1 MAMTVIEKIGSRPV
15 SVPGLFQP
23 TTITVSLIVKYCGG
37 EDPIPTEPNQV
48 YFDVVEAGYV
58 IEVGRP
64 YGSPTTTGDPPVPGT
79 LTPITGYSASR
90 PECPADEGGQ
100 VLEGFEV
107 TNYSVRRDTNS
118 EGVFYLDITNQM
130 VEYQQWNHAIS
141 ARTPG
146 SRLVR
151 AWRVRPAVP
160 TLAEDGTTGNTE
172 DLVPQ
177 YAAGTLNGGDIGGQ
191 FIDIN
196 CQPTSIPIWN
206 TTYTLSFVSRRPY
219 YATAGATTLT
229 QDTNYEYWS
238 EGNGSLMTG
247 KRLKTANGDLQ
258 PIGTSL
264 RAVGLGITITPIAGT
279 WVRIDLLVGQDE
291 YDHLE
296 QIPFSVK
303 GFQPETTDRFP
314 SSTGFKMTSADKV
327 GFMDVNPQ
335 VAEIDMQYLPCRV
348 LDLWQEQ
355 VGD

>member
-1 MAMTVIEKIGSRPV
+1 MLTIIEKIGSRPV

-23 TTITVSLIVKYCGG
+23 TTITVSLIVAYCGG
-37 EDPIPTEPNQV
+37 EDPIPTDPNQV
-48 YFDVVEAGYV
+48 YFDVIGDGYV
-58 IEVGRP
+58 IEIGRP
-64 YGSPTTTGDPPVPGT
+64 YGSPTTTGDPPTSAT

-90 PECPADEGGQ
+90 PECNEQQ

-107 TNYSVRRDTNS
+107 TGYSVRRDTNS

-141 ARTPG
+141 TKAPG

-151 AWRVRPAVP
+151 AWRVRPTVP
-160 TLAEDGTTGNTE
+160 TLAEDGTNGYTE

-177 YAAGTLNGGDIGGQ
+177 YAAGTLDGGDIGGQ
-191 FIDIN
+191 FIDVN

-219 YATAGATTLT
+219 YASAGATD
-229 QDTNYEYWS
+229 QVEDTNYEYWS
-238 EGNGSLMTG
+238 EGPGSVMTG
-247 KRLKTANGDLQ
+247 RRLKTTNGDLE
-258 PIGTSL
+258 PIGPSF

-279 WVRIDLLVGQDE
+279 WVRVDLLIGRDE

-296 QIPFSVK
+296 QLPFSVK
-303 GFQPETTDRFP
+303 GFQPETTARFP
-314 SSTGFKMTSADKV
+314 PSTGFKMTSADKV

-335 VAEIDMQYLPCRV
+335 ILELDMFYLPCRV
-348 LDLWQEQ
+348 LTLWQEQ
-355 VGD
+355 VGE